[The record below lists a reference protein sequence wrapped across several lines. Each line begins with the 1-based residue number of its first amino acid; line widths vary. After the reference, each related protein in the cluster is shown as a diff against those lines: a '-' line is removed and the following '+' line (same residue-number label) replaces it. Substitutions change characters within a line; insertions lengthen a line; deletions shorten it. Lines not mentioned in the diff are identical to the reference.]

1 MSATVSAEWHPP
13 ATPLRHRLAA
23 LSRWFHAGEDALLCT
38 AMGALVFLG
47 MAQLGAWSKLGFSLD
62 VGGLDGL
69 ARHMTLLIGMLGSM
83 AAAREGRLLAI
94 GTLAQALPGRIKPA
108 VSAAVGAVSASIAS
122 GLAVAAWQFVSF
134 ERDAGLQ
141 LAWGIPVWIVQLA
154 LPAGFA
160 MLALRLWL
168 RSASTLR
175 GRALTL
181 ALAAALAWSFSHPPV
196 PAQELLLPA
205 LVLLACVTLLGAP
218 IFAVF
223 GGASLLLF
231 GAHGDPIASIPLDH
245 YDQVTSPLLA
255 TLPLFTLAGYVLA
268 GTRAARRVVTVL
280 MAWTGHL
287 RGGPAIVTVLACAFF
302 TAFTGGSGVTILAL
316 GGLVMPLLLAAKHDE
331 RGALGLIAGAG
342 SLGVLLPPCLP
353 LVMYSIIGQVSLND
367 MFLAGLLPG
376 AMLMALMAGWGLR
389 QSPATR
395 AGRGFDR
402 RHAWRA
408 GWDAR
413 FELLLPLVPLVLL
426 FGGFALPV
434 PAAAATAVF
443 AVATGAVFHRDL
455 SLASLRRILVDCGIM
470 TGGVLLIL
478 GTAMGFTNYLI
489 TLHVPDELASWIG
502 AQVESKWAFLLLL
515 NLFLIGVGCLMDIF
529 TAIVV
534 VVPLVL
540 PVAIGFGVDPLHL
553 GILILANLE
562 LGYLTPPVGLNL
574 FLAAYR
580 FNRPVMTIARAA
592 IAPMLVLL
600 AGVLLITFWPPLTL
614 WLPSLFTPG

>member
-1 MSATVSAEWHPP
+1 LTGDAPASSAGRPRA
-13 ATPLRHRLAA
+13 AA
-23 LSRWFHAGEDALLCT
+23 LRWLHAGEDLLLCS
-38 AMGALVFLG
+38 AMGLLVLLG
-47 MAQLGAWSKLGFSLD
+47 VSQLGLWSALGLPIN

-69 ARHMTLLIGMLGSM
+69 ARHVTLVIGMLGSM

-94 GTLAQALPGRIKPA
+94 GTLAQALPERAKRT
-108 VSAAVGAVSASIAS
+108 VAAIVGAISASIAA
-122 GLAVAAWQFVSF
+122 GLAVAAWQFVAF
-134 ERDAGLQ
+134 EQPAGLA
-141 LAWGIPVWIVQLA
+141 LIWGIPVWIVQLV

-160 MLALRLWL
+160 VLALRLWL
-168 RSASTLR
+168 H
-175 GRALTL
+175 
-181 ALAAALAWSFSHPPV
+181 AARR
-196 PAQELLLPA
+196 PAA
-205 LVLLACVTLLGAP
+205 RVATLVLAIGLLWLASGAVIPADRLLAPGLLVLACATLLGAP
-218 IFAVF
+218 IFTVF

-231 GAHGDPIASIPLDH
+231 GAQGDPIASIPLDH

-268 GTRAARRVVTVL
+268 GTQSAQRVVSLL

-302 TAFTGGSGVTILAL
+302 TTFTGGSGVTILAL
-316 GGLVMPLLLAAKHDE
+316 GGLLMPLLLAARLGE
-331 RGALGLIAGAG
+331 RDSLGLITGAG

-353 LVMYSIIGQVSLND
+353 LVMYSIVGQVGLKE
-367 MFLAGLLPG
+367 MFVAGLLPG
-376 AMLMALMAGWGLR
+376 ALLMAMMAGWGLR
-389 QSPATR
+389 RSPRPVAAERRFDGRRALAT
-395 AGRGFDR
+395 A
-402 RHAWRA
+402 
-408 GWDAR
+408 WDAR

-426 FGGFALPV
+426 FGGYALPV
-434 PAAAATAVF
+434 PTAAATALF
-443 AVATGAVFHRDL
+443 AIATGALVHRDL
-455 SLASLRRILVDCGIM
+455 DRATLRKVLVDCGLM

-489 TLHVPDELASWIG
+489 TLHVPDTLAAWIG
-502 AQVESKWAFLLLL
+502 AHVESKWAFLLLL

-540 PVAIGFGVDPLHL
+540 PIALAFGVDPIHL

-580 FNRPVMTIARAA
+580 FDRPVLTVARAA

-600 AGVLLITFWPPLTL
+600 AGVLVITYWPPLTT
-614 WLPSLFTPG
+614 WLPSLLAGP

>member
-1 MSATVSAEWHPP
+1 LTADTPASGPRGPAATA
-13 ATPLRHRLAA
+13 LRWL
-23 LSRWFHAGEDALLCT
+23 HASEDLLLCS
-38 AMGALVFLG
+38 AMGLLVLLG
-47 MAQLGAWSKLGFSLD
+47 VSQLGLWSALGLRIN

-69 ARHMTLLIGMLGSM
+69 ARHVTLVIGMLGSM

-94 GTLAQALPGRIKPA
+94 GTLAQALPERAKPA
-108 VSAAVGAVSASIAS
+108 VAAIVGAISASIAA
-122 GLAVAAWQFVSF
+122 GLAVAAWQFAAF
-134 ERDAGLQ
+134 ERPAGLT
-141 LAWGIPVWIVQLA
+141 LVWGIPVWIVQLV

-160 MLALRLWL
+160 VLALRLWL
-168 RSASTLR
+168 HAARRPAAR
-175 GRALTL
+175 VATL
-181 ALAAALAWSFSHPPV
+181 ALAAGLLWFASGAVIPADRLLAPG
-196 PAQELLLPA
+196 L
-205 LVLLACVTLLGAP
+205 LVLASATLLGAP
-218 IFAVF
+218 IFTVF

-231 GAHGDPIASIPLDH
+231 GAQGDPIASIPLDH

-268 GTRAARRVVTVL
+268 GTRSAQRVVSLL

-287 RGGPAIVTVLACAFF
+287 RGGPAIVTVLSCAFF
-302 TAFTGGSGVTILAL
+302 TTFTGGSGVTILAL
-316 GGLVMPLLLAAKHDE
+316 GGLLMPLLLTARLGE
-331 RGALGLIAGAG
+331 RDSLGLITGAG

-353 LVMYSIIGQVSLND
+353 LVMYSIVGQVGLKE
-367 MFLAGLLPG
+367 MFVAGLLPG
-376 AMLMALMAGWGLR
+376 ALLMAMMAGWGLR
-389 QSPATR
+389 RSPRPVAAERRFDGRRALAT
-395 AGRGFDR
+395 A
-402 RHAWRA
+402 
-408 GWDAR
+408 WDAR

-426 FGGFALPV
+426 FGGYALPV
-434 PAAAATAVF
+434 PTAAATALF
-443 AVATGAVFHRDL
+443 AIATGALVHRDL
-455 SLASLRRILVDCGIM
+455 DRATLRKVLVDCGLM

-489 TLHVPDELASWIG
+489 TLHVPDTLAAWIG
-502 AQVESKWAFLLLL
+502 AHVESRWTFLLLL

-540 PVAIGFGVDPLHL
+540 PIALAFGVDPIHL

-580 FNRPVMTIARAA
+580 FDRPVLTVARAA

-600 AGVLLITFWPPLTL
+600 AGVLVITYWPPLTT
-614 WLPSLFTPG
+614 WLPSLLAGP

>member
-1 MSATVSAEWHPP
+1 MTGHAP
-13 ATPLRHRLAA
+13 ASPAGGLRTTALRRL
-23 LSRWFHAGEDALLCT
+23 HAGEDLLLCS
-38 AMGALVFLG
+38 AMGLLVLLG
-47 MAQLGAWSKLGFSLD
+47 VAQLGLWSALGLRFN

-69 ARHMTLLIGMLGSM
+69 ARHATLVIGMLGSM

-94 GTLAQALPGRIKPA
+94 GTLAQALPERAKPA
-108 VSAAVGAVSASIAS
+108 VAAMVGAISASIAT
-122 GLAVAAWQFVSF
+122 GLAVAAWQFVAF
-134 ERDAGLQ
+134 ERPAGLT
-141 LAWGIPVWIVQLA
+141 LTWGIPVWLVQLV

-160 MLALRLWL
+160 VLALRLWL
-168 RSASTLR
+168 RAAR
-175 GRALTL
+175 RPAARVATL
-181 ALAAALAWSFSHPPV
+181 ALAGGLLWLASGAVIPADQLLV
-196 PAQELLLPA
+196 PGL
-205 LVLLACVTLLGAP
+205 LVLAGATLLGAP

-231 GAHGDPIASIPLDH
+231 GAQGDPIASIPLDH

-268 GTRAARRVVTVL
+268 GTQSAQRVVSLL

-287 RGGPAIVTVLACAFF
+287 RGGPAIVTVVACAFF
-302 TAFTGGSGVTILAL
+302 TTFTGGSGVTILAL
-316 GGLVMPLLLAAKHDE
+316 GGLLMPLLLTARLGE
-331 RGALGLIAGAG
+331 RDSLGLITGAG

-353 LVMYSIIGQVSLND
+353 LIMYSIVGQVGLKE

-376 AMLMALMAGWGLR
+376 ALLMALMAGWGLR
-389 QSPATR
+389 RSPRPVADERRFDGRRALAT
-395 AGRGFDR
+395 
-402 RHAWRA
+402 AWA
-408 GWDAR
+408 AR

-426 FGGFALPV
+426 FGGYALPV
-434 PAAAATAVF
+434 PAAAATALF
-443 AVATGAVFHRDL
+443 AIATGALAYRDL
-455 SLASLRRILVDCGIM
+455 DLATLRKVLVDCALM

-489 TLHVPDELASWIG
+489 TLHVPDTLAAWIG
-502 AQVESKWAFLLLL
+502 SHVDSQWAFLLLL

-540 PVAIGFGVDPLHL
+540 PIALAFGVDPIHL

-580 FNRPVMTIARAA
+580 FDRPVLTVARAA

-600 AGVLLITFWPPLTL
+600 AGVLVITYWPPLTT
-614 WLPSLFTPG
+614 WLPSLLAGR